1 MTRTFQRALIT
12 GLGAVTPIGNDVES
26 YWEGLRTGRNGIG
39 LVKRFDPSEL
49 IVQIA
54 GEVDDFDVSRS
65 LQRRP
70 ACRRWRT
77 AAWRSTTRPATAS
90 AR

>member
-39 LVKRFDPSEL
+39 LVKRFDPSDL

-54 GEVDDFDVSRS
+54 ADGALRS
-65 LQRRP
+65 VRGGGRD
-70 ACRRWRT
+70 AGDGR
-77 AAWRSTTRPATAS
+77 
-90 AR
+90 